1 MGNKYIKD
9 VKRYEYIDVYRV
21 LELYGVE
28 CHAIGH
34 AVKKLLCA
42 GERGAKSKEQDL
54 REAIQA
60 IARAIE
66 MMGEEKG
73 ADKKPT
79 IHQPKPIRST

>member
-1 MGNKYIKD
+1 MCNTYRKS
-9 VKRYEYIDVYRV
+9 VMEYEYIDVYRV

-66 MMGEEKG
+66 MIGEDGRGEG
-73 ADKKPT
+73 D
-79 IHQPKPIRST
+79 

>member
-1 MGNKYIKD
+1 MCNTYRKS
-9 VKRYEYIDVYRV
+9 VMEYEYIDVYRI

-42 GERGAKSKEQDL
+42 GERGFKDKEQDL

-66 MMGEEKG
+66 MMGEDRRAEV
-73 ADKKPT
+73 D
-79 IHQPKPIRST
+79 

>member
-1 MGNKYIKD
+1 MGNAYRKS
-9 VKRYEYIDVYRV
+9 VKGYEYIDVYRI

-60 IARAIE
+60 IARAVE
-66 MMGEEKG
+66 MMAEDRRGEG
-73 ADKKPT
+73 D
-79 IHQPKPIRST
+79 